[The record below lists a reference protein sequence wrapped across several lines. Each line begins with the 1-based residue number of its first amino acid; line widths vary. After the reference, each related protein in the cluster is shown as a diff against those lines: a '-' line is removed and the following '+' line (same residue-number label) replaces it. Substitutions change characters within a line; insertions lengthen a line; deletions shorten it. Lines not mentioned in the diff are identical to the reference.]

1 MAAGADG
8 AGPKVAVVTY
18 LDQGKALHTLLL
30 RAVEQLRPAG
40 AESPASEV
48 PSREWHHYLILRDS
62 YLQGQ
67 LTRDIMARLY
77 IGEGTYNR
85 ARRRALRSVAKIIRE
100 MERQIQQNGA
110 ENGAIDQG
118 GL

>member
-1 MAAGADG
+1 MSVSADSDG
-8 AGPKVAVVTY
+8 AC
-18 LDQGKALHTLLL
+18 
-30 RAVEQLRPAG
+30 PAD
-40 AESPASEV
+40 V
-48 PSREWHHYLILRDS
+48 DDRHL
-62 YLQGQ
+62 
-67 LTRDIMARLY
+67 
-77 IGEGTYNR
+77 R